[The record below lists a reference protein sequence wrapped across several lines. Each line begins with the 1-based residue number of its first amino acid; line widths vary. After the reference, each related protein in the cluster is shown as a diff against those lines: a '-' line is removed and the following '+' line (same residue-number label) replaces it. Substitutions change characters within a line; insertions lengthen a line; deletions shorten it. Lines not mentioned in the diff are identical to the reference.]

1 MITGFGSNMNSW
13 IRTTVPGRV
22 EVVVV
27 VVVDVVVV
35 ALVVVEVVVREVVV
49 VGAVVVV
56 DEEVVVVSCV
66 TQPHNRINAKMR
78 GIIVFIVEYC
88 SSRI

>member
-1 MITGFGSNMNSW
+1 
-13 IRTTVPGRV
+13 
-22 EVVVV
+22 
-27 VVVDVVVV
+27 
-35 ALVVVEVVVREVVV
+35 VVVREVVV

>member
-1 MITGFGSNMNSW
+1 M
-13 IRTTVPGRV
+13 
-22 EVVVV
+22 VV

-35 ALVVVEVVVREVVV
+35 AFEVVEVVVREVVV
-49 VGAVVVV
+49 VGAVVDV

-66 TQPHNRINAKMR
+66 TQPHNRINANMR

-88 SSRI
+88 SSSV